1 MHRCFVRFKRKHNNN
16 SIIAPILIAIGL
28 LLTLIFVPFWAFMA
42 LIGIGAVG
50 IGVYFLIS
58 R

>member
-1 MHRCFVRFKRKHNNN
+1 MHRCFVRFKRKHNN
-16 SIIAPILIAIGL
+16 SAAPVLIAVGL

-50 IGVYFLIS
+50 VGLYFLIS